1 MSDQEE
7 EKSEPE
13 KDAEQQGEMENQT
26 EEEEKEERNEEDQTE
41 AEKRAKNVEAEL
53 TEPEE
58 GQGDE
63 GRGHPK
69 MLRKKRKGCTGGP
82 NTPSSESS
90 MSPRMKRE
98 DGSTFVH
105 S

>member
-13 KDAEQQGEMENQT
+13 KDADEQGEMENQT
-26 EEEEKEERNEEDQTE
+26 EEEEKEERNEED
-41 AEKRAKNVEAEL
+41 RSR
-53 TEPEE
+53 EE
-58 GQGDE
+58 GKECG
-63 GRGHPK
+63 GRAYRTRGGPGRCHPK
-69 MLRKKRKGCTGGP
+69 MLRKKRKGHAGGP

-98 DGSTFVH
+98 DGSTVVH